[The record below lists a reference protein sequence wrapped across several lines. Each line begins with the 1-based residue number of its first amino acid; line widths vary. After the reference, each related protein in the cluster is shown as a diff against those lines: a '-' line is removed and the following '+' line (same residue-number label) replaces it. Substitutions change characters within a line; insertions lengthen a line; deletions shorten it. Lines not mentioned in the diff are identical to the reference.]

1 MDFPLH
7 TIKRGS
13 SADIMNAGL
22 IETFNPDQQA
32 RLHGCGYLLYIRV
45 VTPSPF
51 YACCLVL
58 RPCNVSSGGAQ
69 EENAGA

>member
-1 MDFPLH
+1 
-7 TIKRGS
+7 
-13 SADIMNAGL
+13 MNAGL

-51 YACCLVL
+51 CVVL
-58 RPCNVSSGGAQ
+58 FSDCVHVSSDGVQ